1 MPVKDYKPP
10 VFPFTA
16 LVGQD
21 FLKIALIANAVHP
34 GIMGVLIR
42 GQKGTAKS
50 TAARALA
57 ELLPPIK
64 VVKGCPY
71 GCDPDAPPYRLCDD
85 CRKMKE
91 SGKDMEVEHA
101 RAPFV
106 TLPVN
111 ATEDSLVGSIDFEH
125 AIKSGDRR
133 FQPGVLANVHRGILY
148 VDEVNLLDDHLVD
161 LLLDVAASG
170 INIVEREG
178 VSYTHPSEFIL
189 VGTMNPE
196 EGDLRPQF
204 LDRFGL
210 CVQVESLE
218 DTARRVEVLKRR
230 MAFENKPADFVK
242 EWKRAEDEERERI
255 AQAMRRYDSVNLD
268 REQYD
273 EIARICGEAGVAG
286 HRADIIIER
295 TARAVAAYM
304 GKTFVEERDIRL
316 AAYLALPHRARNAV
330 RDEEQSRDEKG
341 RSDDQDDADQQPEE
355 QREEDEQAQEEEQQM
370 SGGGDEEN
378 VEQGEG
384 ADAEQ
389 EAQVQAAESDAAEGL
404 RDQPDEVSTP
414 SEVSKEEVFEIGDF
428 VPVGTGDLRHQ
439 KDNRSRSLSGRRHRS
454 RSERKSGRYVRA
466 TMQRASDDL
475 ALDATLRAAA
485 PYQKRRPKGPLS
497 ISIEPGDIREK
508 IRERKTATLLVFV
521 VDASGSMGTK
531 LMTETKGAIMYLLLE
546 AYQKRD
552 RVCMVAFKGD
562 GSEMLLPPTDSIE
575 LAKKKLEEL
584 PTGGKTP
591 LCAGLLQG
599 YEVIRSSSK
608 RNPDLLPLMVLIT
621 DGRANVG
628 VDPRKSY
635 EGVFHHRLYEEL
647 YAVADAMQAEQ
658 HIRSL
663 VIDAEEKRMG
673 AFGKAE
679 KLAERMGAKY
689 LVLDEIRSG
698 HIAEAVRSELGR

>member
-1 MPVKDYKPP
+1 MPVKDYRPP

-21 FLKIALIANAVHP
+21 LLKIALIANAVHP
-34 GIMGVLIR
+34 GVMGVLIR

-71 GCDPDAPPYRLCDD
+71 GCDPDVSSHRLCDD
-85 CRKMKE
+85 CRKLK
-91 SGKDMEVEHA
+91 GAAGDMDVEYA

-111 ATEDSLVGSIDFEH
+111 ATEDSLVGSIDFEY
-125 AIKSGDRR
+125 AVKSGEKR
-133 FQPGVLANVHRGILY
+133 FQPGVLADAHRGILY

-218 DTARRVEVLKRR
+218 DTAQRVEVLKRR
-230 MAFENKPADFVK
+230 MAFENNPADFVR
-242 EWKRAEDEERERI
+242 EWKKAEDAERRRI
-255 AQAMRRYDSVNLD
+255 AGAIGRYGKLGLGSG
-268 REQYD
+268 QYD
-273 EIARICGEAGVAG
+273 EIARICNEAGVAG

-295 TARAVAAYM
+295 TARAIAAYM
-304 GKTFVEERDIRL
+304 GKTSVEEKDIRL
-316 AAYLALPHRARNAV
+316 AAYLALPHRARNVV
-330 RDEEQSRDEKG
+330 RNEEQGRDDKG
-341 RSDDQDDADQQPEE
+341 RSEEREDEGAQAEE
-355 QREEDEQAQEEEQQM
+355 QQQEDGEQPQEEEQM
-370 SGGGDEEN
+370 SGGGDEEE

-389 EAQVQAAESDAAEGL
+389 EARVRAVDSDAAEGL
-404 RDQPDEVSTP
+404 RERPDEVSLP
-414 SEVSKEEVFEIGDF
+414 GEASKEEVFEIGNI

-454 RSERKSGRYVRA
+454 RSDRKSGRYVRF
-466 TMQRASDDL
+466 TMQRTCDDL

-485 PYQKRRPKGPLS
+485 PYQKSRPKGPLS

-508 IRERKTATLLVFV
+508 VRERKTATLLVFV

-599 YEVIRSSSK
+599 YEVINSSLR
-608 RNPDLLPLMVLIT
+608 RNPDLLPLLVLIT

-628 VDPRKSY
+628 VDPHKSY

-647 YAVADAMQAEQ
+647 YAVADAMRAEKC
-658 HIRSL
+658 IRSL